1 MTCVRIPLEEGA
13 VDDAREH
20 FTNLLLHWREGD
32 SAALEQL
39 TLLVYDELRRIA
51 ERQLRGER
59 AGHTLQA
66 TALVHEAFVRLVRAD
81 VKPIDRVHFFALAA
95 RTMRRLLVDHA
106 KGKRRAKRGGGALR
120 IEVEDLGTIPARSAD
135 TVLAIEDALARL
147 AEQDPRKV
155 EVIELFH
162 FGGLGYDEIAAALAI
177 SPATVHRELK
187 FARAW
192 LAIELRAE

>member
-1 MTCVRIPLEEGA
+1 
-13 VDDAREH
+13 VDDSREH
-20 FTNLLLHWREGD
+20 FTNLLMHWREGD
-32 SAALEQL
+32 PAALEQL
-39 TLLVYDELRRIA
+39 TPLVYDELRRVA
-51 ERQLRGER
+51 ERQMRDER

-81 VKPIDRVHFFALAA
+81 VKPVDRVHFFALAA

-106 KGKRRAKRGGGALR
+106 KGKRRAKRGGGAAR
-120 IEVEDLGTIPARSAD
+120 IDVEDLGAIPARSAD
-135 TVLAIEDALARL
+135 TILEIEDALRRL
-147 AEQDPRKV
+147 GEQDPRKV

-177 SPATVHRELK
+177 SPATVHRELQ

-192 LAIELRAE
+192 LALELRGE